1 MPTNIITVSPTAGT
15 GNKSLTVSASENTG
29 RNSRSA
35 SFSLKGTG
43 DYSSVT
49 SSNTLVVTQSG
60 TGEPGFIN
68 LTTSSSTTAFPAA
81 GGTITFSGTS
91 NLASLTLGNGTLDA
105 LLTSATVN
113 GATVTKAQLQA
124 GYSIPN
130 DPGATAAYNVT
141 LEFTIP
147 VNQSTSESASY
158 TGSIGGQALSVVQ
171 SAASTTLSFSRSTA
185 SVNASGTSGDSVTVN
200 APNGVSWEIIVDA

>member
-1 MPTNIITVSPTAGT
+1 MPTNIITVSPTSGT

-60 TGEPGFIN
+60 VNGFIN

-147 VNQSTSESASY
+147 INQSTSEPASY

-185 SVNASGTSGDSVTVN
+185 SVNASGTSGDPVTVN

>member
-1 MPTNIITVSPTAGT
+1 MPTSNNISVSPNSGT

-60 TGEPGFIN
+60 VNGFIN

-147 VNQSTSESASY
+147 INQSTSEPASY

-171 SAASTTLSFSRSTA
+171 SAASTSLSFSRSTA
-185 SVNASGTSGDSVTVN
+185 SVNALGTSGDSVTVN

>member
-1 MPTNIITVSPTAGT
+1 MPTNIITVSPTSGT

-43 DYSSVT
+43 GYSSVT

-60 TGEPGFIN
+60 VNGFIN

-147 VNQSTSESASY
+147 INQSTSEPASY
-158 TGSIGGQALSVVQ
+158 TGTIGGQALSVIQ

>member
-1 MPTNIITVSPTAGT
+1 MATSNITVSPTAGT
-15 GNKSLTVSASENTG
+15 GNKSLTVSVSENTG

-60 TGEPGFIN
+60 VNGFIN

-147 VNQSTSESASY
+147 INQSTSEPASY

>member
-1 MPTNIITVSPTAGT
+1 MPTSNNISVSPNSGT
-15 GNKSLTVSASENTG
+15 GNKSLTVSVSENTG

-43 DYSSVT
+43 GYSSVT

-60 TGEPGFIN
+60 VNGFIN

-147 VNQSTSESASY
+147 INQSTSEPASY

-185 SVNASGTSGDSVTVN
+185 SVNASGTSGDSVTVI
-200 APNGVSWEIIVDA
+200 APSGVSWEIIVDA

>member
-1 MPTNIITVSPTAGT
+1 MPTSNNISVSPNSGT

-43 DYSSVT
+43 GYSSVT

-60 TGEPGFIN
+60 VNGFIN

-147 VNQSTSESASY
+147 INQSTSEPASY